1 MTKGYGCVHHAMN
14 ATTENF
20 TLDLE
25 PSPLP
30 SPEPPCTGTFNPWDC
45 MMADQFDTEHR
56 FLAVVILALA
66 CAVLSLCVLV
76 CVLTLLVHK
85 MSATWM
91 KLVLGKAVDQGD
103 PNGDEN
109 PRKGLL
115 GDAVK
120 SSFSSKGKTEGKK
133 KKASFAEDTSCA
145 PPRDVDEEDL

>member
-1 MTKGYGCVHHAMN
+1 MN
-14 ATTENF
+14 ASDDF
-20 TLDLE
+20 TPTLE
-25 PSPLP
+25 PSP

-56 FLAVVILALA
+56 FLAVVTLALA
-66 CAVLSLCVLV
+66 CAVLALCVLV

-91 KLVLGKAVDQGD
+91 KLVLGKAVADKSD
-103 PNGDEN
+103 SNDN

-115 GDAVK
+115 EGSIK
-120 SSFSSKGKTEGKK
+120 SSFAASSSKAEGKK
-133 KKASFAEDTSCA
+133 SKKATFAEDTSCA